1 MTLVPKKMWPPEKKG
16 FFEEEMG
23 VKERMCFKNNTFFE
37 EKMRL
42 EKEWAGKKMCL
53 W

>member
-1 MTLVPKKMWPPEKKG
+1 
-16 FFEEEMG
+16 

-42 EKEWAGKKMCL
+42 GKEWALEMCL